1 MEWRISV
8 LSVIFAAVVLSAACS
23 RVNVGDATTASVSAN
38 PQPAPRMFDRR
49 MLDVAGFHNLNEFI
63 RPEVRDRLDKEPVGD
78 GDEYV
83 EQPSVSDSSSND
95 EPSGETVNTEDETDL
110 DTRAR
115 DLEKV
120 KFSWARRKFG
130 DALIADPT
138 VTGAIVLYADDTF
151 YDIYRML
158 HLIDQ
163 GRDRLAADG
172 GFDASR
178 IQVIFGGYRGKAQV
192 ELWIIPEGQT
202 LPEAKPEDREASA
215 GPDSN

>member
-1 MEWRISV
+1 MEWRRIILIV
-8 LSVIFAAVVLSAACS
+8 GCAVVVFTAACS
-23 RVNVGDATTASVSAN
+23 RANIDRAPTASISAN
-38 PQPAPRMFDRR
+38 PQPAPKMFDRR

-63 RPEVRDRLDKEPVGD
+63 RPDVRERLDKEPVGD

-83 EQPSVSDSSSND
+83 EQPAVSGSSSSD

-110 DTRAR
+110 DTRRR

-120 KFSWARRKFG
+120 KFSWARKKFG
-130 DALIADPT
+130 DALKADPAA
-138 VTGAIVLYADDTF
+138 TGAIVLYADETF
-151 YDIYRML
+151 YDVYKML

-163 GRDRLAADG
+163 GRDRIANDG

-178 IQVIFGGYRGKAQV
+178 IQVIFGGYRGRAQV

-202 LPEAKPEDREASA
+202 LPEAKPEERDTAS
-215 GPDSN
+215 GPEN

>member
-1 MEWRISV
+1 MEWRRFLLIVSCS
-8 LSVIFAAVVLSAACS
+8 LVIFSVGCS
-23 RVNVGDATTASVSAN
+23 RAKVDNATTASVSAN
-38 PQPAPRMFDRR
+38 PQPAPKMFDRR

-63 RPEVRDRLDKEPVGD
+63 RPDVRMQLDKEPVGD

-83 EQPSVSDSSSND
+83 EPPSVSDSSSND
-95 EPSGETVNTEDETDL
+95 EPSGEIGTDEDGTDL
-110 DTRAR
+110 DTRNR

-120 KFSWARRKFG
+120 KFSWARKKFG
-130 DALIADPT
+130 DALTADPT
-138 VTGAIVLYADDTF
+138 VTGAIVLYADEAY

-163 GRDRLAADG
+163 GRDRIAADG

-192 ELWIIPEGQT
+192 ELWIIPEGQS
-202 LPEAKPEDREASA
+202 LPEAKPEEKDVANGEE
-215 GPDSN
+215 N